1 MSVKVVFSV
10 RDLRMPPRARRRRR
24 ASSASCSTCATAS
37 TWTRSRSAGSS
48 WHGRGIYGPTRYACG
63 NHRGELKALLREEY
77 GMLGWHPWAK
87 GPHPW
92 AGRRGTDRAR
102 RLKRTLVAGLGR

>member
-1 MSVKVVFSV
+1 MSVKVVFRCEICACAPGADTQRSLE
-10 RDLRMPPRARRRRR
+10 RQLLDLRHGEYVDAEPER
-24 ASSASCSTCATAS
+24 
-37 TWTRSRSAGSS
+37 WLS
-48 WHGRGIYGPTRYACG
+48 WHGRGIYGPNRYSCG
-63 NHRGELKALLREEY
+63 NHRGELKALIREEY

-102 RLKRTLVAGLGR
+102 RLRRTLVAGLGR